1 AAGSGDAGGG
11 DGGGGLGLDAY
22 MFGDWEQHTKGF
34 GSRMMNRMGYRR
46 GEGLGKEKQGI
57 SRPVPIRVL
66 PERRTLDHLRV
77 DDVGGGKTA
86 RSVGGD
92 GKKKNKKKKDNN
104 NNKPG
109 GSSGGGGG
117 GGMFNF
123 LNKTMHASMRK
134 RKAEDGGAAAAAS
147 PLAGR
152 RIRPLFDAGGTSY
165 SSASSS
171 TSIPTATT
179 ATGAGTAHPL
189 RKSGVFSDNKR
200 DSRGAGAGGAAAAA
214 SMSQAELRSHLVGA
228 REAEATLAAKI
239 GRLKETI
246 SRNEARSIE
255 LDPRTAAQAR
265 QKLQQVCQQAK
276 EVRDSRGRA
285 ERALENRPKRVWGG
299 GGGKGGGRKGG
310 GKAGLFSF

>member
-11 DGGGGLGLDAY
+11 DDGGGLGSDAY

-92 GKKKNKKKKDNN
+92 GKKKKKKKDN

-134 RKAEDGGAAAAAS
+134 RRTEGGGAAAAAS

-152 RIRPLFDAGGTSY
+152 RIQPLFDAGGASY
-165 SSASSS
+165 SSSASPS

-179 ATGAGTAHPL
+179 TTGAGTAHPL
-189 RKSGVFSDNKR
+189 RKSGVFSDKKR
-200 DSRGAGAGGAAAAA
+200 DGGGAGAGGAGAAAR
-214 SMSQAELRSHLVGA
+214 MSQAELRSHLVGA
-228 REAEATLAAKI
+228 REAEATLTAKI

-246 SRNEARSIE
+246 SRNEE

-265 QKLQQVCQQAK
+265 QKLKQVCQQAK

-285 ERALENRPKRVWGG
+285 ERALENRGG

>member
-1 AAGSGDAGGG
+1 MTLHPSCTRSP
-11 DGGGGLGLDAY
+11 
-22 MFGDWEQHTKGF
+22 QT
-34 GSRMMNRMGYRR
+34 SR
-46 GEGLGKEKQGI
+46 EIAPQQGI

-92 GKKKNKKKKDNN
+92 GKKKNKKKKANI

-109 GSSGGGGG
+109 SSSGGGGGGG

-123 LNKTMHASMRK
+123 LNKTMHASMSK
-134 RKAEDGGAAAAAS
+134 RKAEGGGAAAAAS

-152 RIRPLFDAGGTSY
+152 RIRPLFDAGGASY
-165 SSASSS
+165 SYSASSS

-189 RKSGVFSDNKR
+189 RKSGVFSDKKR
-200 DSRGAGAGGAAAAA
+200 DSGGAGAGGAAAAA
-214 SMSQAELRSHLVGA
+214 RMSQAELRSHLVGA
-228 REAEATLAAKI
+228 REAEATLATKI

-246 SRNEARSIE
+246 SRNEVRSIVSTTH
-255 LDPRTAAQAR
+255 TACRRLFIAPGG
-265 QKLQQVCQQAK
+265 V
-276 EVRDSRGRA
+276 
-285 ERALENRPKRVWGG
+285 VW
-299 GGGKGGGRKGG
+299 
-310 GKAGLFSF
+310 F

>member
-1 AAGSGDAGGG
+1 
-11 DGGGGLGLDAY
+11 

-109 GSSGGGGG
+109 GCSGGGG

-123 LNKTMHASMRK
+123 LNKTMHASMGK
-134 RKAEDGGAAAAAS
+134 RKAEGGGAAAAAS
-147 PLAGR
+147 PLPGR
-152 RIRPLFDAGGTSY
+152 RIRPLFDAGGASY
-165 SSASSS
+165 SSSAACS
-171 TSIPTATT
+171 TSISTATT
-179 ATGAGTAHPL
+179 AGGAGTAHAL
-189 RKSGVFSDNKR
+189 RKSGVFPDKKR
-200 DSRGAGAGGAAAAA
+200 DGGGAGAAGAAAAA
-214 SMSQAELRSHLVGA
+214 AARMSQAELRSHLVGA

-246 SRNEARSIE
+246 SRNEE

-265 QKLQQVCQQAK
+265 QKLKQVCQQAK

-285 ERALENRPKRVWGG
+285 ERALENRGG